1 MGNLKGTVEIA
12 GTIKGSLSPTREIKG
27 SLTIPKSTGG
37 TNNYEE
43 LINKP
48 SIEGHEL
55 IGDKSFK
62 QLGMD
67 TLSVQEIEKILYFD

>member
-1 MGNLKGTVEIA
+1 MSIKGTVEIA
-12 GTIKGSLSPTREIKG
+12 GNIEGSLAPTREVSG
-27 SLTIPKSTGG
+27 SLTIPKGGG
-37 TNNYEE
+37 TNDYER
-43 LINKP
+43 LTNKP

>member
-1 MGNLKGTVEIA
+1 MATFKASFQSKENLNAQFGTVTRIEP
-12 GTIKGSLSPTREIKG
+12 GSLIKVNYN
-27 SLTIPKSTGG
+27 
-37 TNNYEE
+37 TNVFNR
-43 LINKP
+43 P

-55 IGDKSFK
+55 IGNKSFK

>member
-27 SLTIPKSTGG
+27 SLTIPKGGG
-37 TNNYEE
+37 TTNYEE